1 MSGTGMSTSA
11 ADEDDL
17 ETFFLKHHMGDL
29 PTVLAETGSL
39 HPHARHHEAT
49 RIWRL
54 LDEPTRSRL
63 LAAAATAEKQRTLE
77 LLVAESEIRRIREAQ
92 QSQIA
97 KVLAFVLQAQW
108 LWLAASVVLIAMLAF
123 RVAPEVARTL
133 AISGGIQTVVALLLL
148 ADTQKTGQEQIQ
160 RLLGLWPVLPMLLAA
175 VLAILL

>member
-54 LDEPTRSRL
+54 LDEASRSRL

-92 QSQIA
+92 QSRIA
-97 KVLAFVLQAQW
+97 KVWAFVLQAQW
-108 LWLAASVVLIAMLAF
+108 LWLAASVVLLGMLAF
-123 RVAPEVARTL
+123 RLAPEVTKTL

-148 ADTQKTGQEQIQ
+148 AEPQKTAREQLQ
-160 RLLGLWPVLPMLLAA
+160 RLLGIWPALPMILAALLAIT
-175 VLAILL
+175 L